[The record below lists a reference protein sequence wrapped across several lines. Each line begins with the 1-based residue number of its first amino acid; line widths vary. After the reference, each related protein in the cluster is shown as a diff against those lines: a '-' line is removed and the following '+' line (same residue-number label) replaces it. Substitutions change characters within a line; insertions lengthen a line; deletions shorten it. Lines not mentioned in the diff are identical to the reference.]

1 MSGTNDFTG
10 VQPRQDLTAE
20 EIEERYKGR
29 FGYKSGIDAWYS
41 DCVRWGVGF
50 FNINRKP
57 YETNQNSYSGPTVW
71 GFNGEAD
78 RAYRNFR
85 YFQGDQSIDDYG
97 WLTQVSGGGEM
108 IAPWQP
114 GKEVNRFVKYVANT
128 YLKIA
133 RNSKPVVKSYDYKSQ
148 SKLKKKLD
156 MAMLVYDLKPYF
168 EQLKEETGVD
178 FNPSGA
184 REATAKSDITKQFFQ
199 NPTTSAE
206 IYGTELLNVIKGK
219 NGFINK
225 SFLSFIHMLVGG
237 RSMIEST
244 KQNGYPVW
252 DVIPSWNQISQ
263 GIEDDDFGA
272 NDQARGWIR
281 SFAPQD
287 LVTRQGMRGKTWGQQ
302 IVEKYGRTALEKVLQ
317 GDYNYLTAQ
326 MPIWGGWRFRWFNQ
340 TQNQIRTLSVA
351 RLYWKSLVDTR
362 MLPDKEDPDNKIY
375 FISPKSKKKGVFVE
389 VWRTATLI
397 ANRFV
402 VDEGVC
408 DEVRDPMDESKL
420 YCPIQVFQP
429 YTFMGYNNSLVEN
442 IRTIQDDMSMLDYK
456 FREMVGFDM
465 GVVLSVLGG
474 KVQGDT
480 DSYALMEEIK
490 KTRIVVERSTGDVDN
505 PLDNRPMINRIDY
518 STATV
523 ASQYLD
529 LWKKKEQMM
538 KDVLNVSDI
547 ALGTQ
552 RSYVGFDTQQSTMDA
567 SSNNLQYFFYGHAQF
582 MNNLMQYS
590 LEQMKIMI
598 SSGETKA
605 GDQIIGD
612 RGVYFIKEMKKNL
625 FGSLLCRVDIED
637 FIDDARKKMLM
648 ANMQALMQAG
658 QVDLVDIIKIE
669 QMQTWSEMTAYV
681 EWKFAKNKA
690 AAEQQDLFAQ
700 IMSTIRTNRQA
711 QSQEQIA
718 ANQTEA
724 AMAMKQADLEAKMAG
739 KMLDYDAKTGGGGI
753 PPEELAQALQGGQA
767 VAQQTPIMAG
777 GAQTVTPE
785 QMDIMQQMAQQGG

>member
-1 MSGTNDFTG
+1 MSANNDFTG
-10 VQPRQDLTAE
+10 IQPRQDLTAE

-57 YETNQNSYSGPTVW
+57 FETNQNSYSGPTVW

-114 GKEVNRFVKYVANT
+114 GKEINRFVKYVANT

-133 RNSKPVVKSYDYKSQ
+133 RNSKPIVKSYDYKTQ
-148 SKLKKKLD
+148 SKLKKRLD
-156 MAMLVYDLKPYF
+156 LAMLVYDLKPYF
-168 EQLKEETGVD
+168 DKLNEDYGVD

-184 REATAKSDITKQFFQ
+184 REATSKQQITKQFFQ
-199 NPTTSAE
+199 NPTTTAE
-206 IYGTELLNVIKGK
+206 IYGTELLNVIKNK
-219 NGFINK
+219 NNFINR
-225 SFLSFIHMLVGG
+225 SFLSFINMLVGG
-237 RSMIEST
+237 RAMIEST
-244 KQNGYPVW
+244 KQNGWPVW

-263 GIEDDDFGA
+263 GIEDDDYGG

-302 IVEKYGRTALEKVLQ
+302 IVEKYGKTALDKVLQ

-340 TQNQIRTLSVA
+340 TQNQIRTMSVA
-351 RLYWKSLVDTR
+351 RIYWKSLVDTR
-362 MLPDKEDPDNKIY
+362 MLPDKEDPDNKVY
-375 FISPKSKKKGVFVE
+375 FINAKSKKKGTFVE

-397 ANRFV
+397 GNRFV

-442 IRTIQDDMSMLDYK
+442 VRTIQDDLSMLDYK

-465 GVVLSVLGG
+465 GVVLSILGG

-480 DSYALMEEIK
+480 DAYAIMEELK
-490 KTRIVVERSTGDVDN
+490 KTRILVERSTGDPDN
-505 PLDNRPMINRIDY
+505 PLDNRPTISRVDY
-518 STATV
+518 STASV
-523 ASQYLD
+523 AAQYLD
-529 LWKKKEQMM
+529 LWKRKETMM
-538 KDVLNVSDI
+538 KDILNVSDI

-552 RSYVGFDTQQSTMDA
+552 KSYVGFDTQQSTMDA
-567 SSNNLQYFFYGHAQF
+567 SSNNLQYLFYGHAQF

-598 SSGETKA
+598 SSGETSA
-605 GDQIIGD
+605 GDQVIGE

-637 FIDDARKKMLM
+637 FIDESRKKMLLG
-648 ANMQALMQAG
+648 NLTALMQTG
-658 QVDLVDIIKIE
+658 QVDIVDLIKIE
-669 QMQTWSEMTAYV
+669 QMQTWSEMTSYV
-681 EWKFAKNKA
+681 EWKYEQNKA
-690 AAEQQDLFAQ
+690 DAEQKNLFDK
-700 IMSTIRTNRQA
+700 IMSTINVNRQA
-711 QSQEQIA
+711 QAQEQIA
-718 ANQTEA
+718 SNQSEA
-724 AMAMKQADLEAKMAG
+724 AIAMKQADVDAKLAG
-739 KMLDYDAKTGGGGI
+739 KMLDYDAKTEGGGSI
-753 PPEELAQALQGGQA
+753 PPEELAAALQGA
-767 VAQQTPIMAG
+767 AG
-777 GAQTVTPE
+777 GGGVP
-785 QMDIMQQMAQQGG
+785 MMPQGGAPMMPQGGGVPMPQ